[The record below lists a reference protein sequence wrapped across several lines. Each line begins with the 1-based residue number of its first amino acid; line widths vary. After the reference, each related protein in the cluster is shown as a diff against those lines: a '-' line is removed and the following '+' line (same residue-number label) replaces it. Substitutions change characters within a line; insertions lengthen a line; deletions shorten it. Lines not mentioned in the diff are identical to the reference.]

1 MTIQNMKSSKA
12 RKTDSRIAED
22 LFRRLGQLG
31 YKSTM
36 VPIKRLQEL
45 GKDIDE
51 RNRKGQFAPELF
63 DEQLKVFDFNVN
75 MEDAEVRSII
85 IIAAPQPFIKLGIK
99 SGKRALSVVIPPTY
113 SMLIDKKVETEL
125 KAILDKAGHKLYKHQ
140 IPLKSLAVRSGL
152 ARYGRNNLAY
162 VEGMGSYCRLIGFY
176 ISLPTNN
183 SYWAKPQPLKEC
195 ENCVACIKKCPT
207 KAIDRDRFLI
217 RAEQCLTF
225 HNERHVE
232 FPAGLLP
239 EWHHCLIG
247 CLYCQAHCPVNMKV
261 PGWIEEH
268 GTLDENDTAVLLAGG
283 PLAAFSEAGQ
293 CFIDEFEFGE
303 QLYQLSRNL
312 KALLDRPDNTKM
324 AGKLLPPNRQSAT
337 GG

>member
-1 MTIQNMKSSKA
+1 MNAQNMKSSKA
-12 RKTDSRIAED
+12 RKTNSRIAED
-22 LFRRLGQLG
+22 LYRRLGQLG

-36 VPIKRLQEL
+36 VPITRLQEL

-63 DEQLKVFDFNVN
+63 DEQLKAFDFNVN

-113 SMLIDKKVETEL
+113 SMLIDKKVEREL
-125 KAILDKAGHKLYKHQ
+125 KAILEQAGHNIYKHQ

-162 VEGMGSYCRLIGFY
+162 VEGMGSYCRLNAFCT
-176 ISLPTNN
+176 SLPIQN
-183 SYWAKPQPLKEC
+183 SIWTEPQSLQEC

-207 KAIDRDRFLI
+207 KAIDKDRFLI
-217 RAEQCLTF
+217 QAERCLTF
-225 HNERHVE
+225 HNEREVE
-232 FPAGLLP
+232 FPPGLHP

-261 PGWIEEH
+261 TGWIEER
-268 GTLDENDTAVLLAGG
+268 GTLDENDTAVLLEGG
-283 PLAAFSEAGQ
+283 PLAAFSEAGH
-293 CFIDEFEFGE
+293 CFIDEFEFGD

-312 KALLDRPDNTKM
+312 KALLDRPANIKL
-324 AGKLLPPNRQSAT
+324 AEKLLPSNRGSVT
-337 GG
+337 G